1 MFGIGSIIGGLATL
15 GSSLITAWNKSK
27 DVTMSGYTSA
37 ATMAHAQAA
46 YMTAVIG
53 HPLSPPSILCYVVT
67 FYYAKCIAYDKII
80 AYWFTGEAGYTDPLR
95 GETAYAALVV
105 LSGMFA
111 GALYRVVRS

>member
-1 MFGIGSIIGGLATL
+1 MFGVGSIIGGLATL

-27 DVTMSGYTSA
+27 DVTMAGYTSA
-37 ATMAHAQAA
+37 ATVATAQAE
-46 YMTAVIG
+46 YMKSVIG
-53 HPLSPPSILCYVVT
+53 APLSPPSLLCYAVAL
-67 FYYAKCIAYDKII
+67 YYAKAIAYDNVVSFWI
-80 AYWFTGEAGYTDPLR
+80 TGEAGFTTPLR